1 MSASRA
7 NAAARNRRAGGA
19 EMLPPQ
25 QQQQQQQF
33 VRGGRPTNQSQS
45 QRPTNQSQSQRATTQ
60 NEPPQNPKISISDA
74 IGLVTLRLGRL
85 ETFMHTINHEGV
97 PSFDNLDDNA
107 RIIDDNVFK
116 NIVSRLDNIE
126 NKVSEY
132 ENKLQSIKSELI
144 SNFSSNSVQKIDSDN
159 LFEKIKNSPF
169 VNDMRDKQQ
178 AQQTSLYEV
187 KDMILKLQSF
197 YMETNSTLKGHIEQY
212 ETDKILFS
220 QGDLNKEQ
228 YVDYEESEIVD
239 DDNLTIDGNSLKELI
254 KQELT
259 KEMSQNI

>member
-1 MSASRA
+1 MSANRA
-7 NAAARNRRAGGA
+7 NASARNRRAGGA

-25 QQQQQQQF
+25 QQQQQQF
-33 VRGGRPTNQSQS
+33 VRGGRPTNQ
-45 QRPTNQSQSQRATTQ
+45 PQSQRAPTQ

-132 ENKLQSIKSELI
+132 ENKLQSVKSELI
-144 SNFSSNSVQKIDSDN
+144 SNFSSQTIDFDK
-159 LFEKIKNSPF
+159 LKNSPF

-178 AQQTSLYEV
+178 AQQNSLYEV

-239 DDNLTIDGNSLKELI
+239 DDNLTMDGTSLKELI

-259 KEMSQNI
+259 KEISQNI